1 MSSAIEGQSSTVL
14 LCYDGS
20 EPARQA
26 IERAG
31 RVLGGGNAVVLTVWE
46 SVGSAILRHT
56 PSEATE
62 LGREAKEISED
73 VVAELD
79 ASTEKRAQA
88 TAGEGAELA
97 AAAGFDARPVAPRAL
112 ARAVERDTATVWRAV
127 LATADEEDAE
137 VIVLGSRGRSGL
149 TSILLGSVS
158 YGVVHHAARPVLIV
172 PPS

>member
-1 MSSAIEGQSSTVL
+1 MSSAPEGQRGPVL
-14 LCYDGS
+14 LCFDGS

-31 RVLGGGNAVVLTVWE
+31 RVLGGGKAVVLTVWE

-62 LGREAKEISED
+62 FGREAKGISED

-79 ASTEKRAQA
+79 ASTERGAQT
-88 TAGEGAELA
+88 TASQGAELA
-97 AAAGFDARPVAPRAL
+97 TAAGFDARPVAPRAL
-112 ARAVERDTATVWRAV
+112 ARAAERDTATVWRAV
-127 LATADEEDAE
+127 LAAADEEDAD
-137 VIVLGSRGRSGL
+137 VIVLGSRGRSGF
-149 TSILLGSVS
+149 TSVLLGSVS
-158 YGVVHHAARPVLIV
+158 YGVVHHATRPVLII